1 MNNDIISEKSKL
13 ITLFLLIFRRF
24 RHPLTVPDME
34 SFAAPNPYGFAG
46 SYYGTPER
54 YEMNRYAYR
63 LGNRGS
69 EEPEEPQ
76 AAALR
81 VPSQEEAEL
90 QHVALEDEPVV
101 FRRSGSYMTRSKF
114 QFVRQTVML
123 IFLEIRIYFL
133 FQKSPKKSV
142 MNVAF
147 SRNLRFVTIFC

>member
-1 MNNDIISEKSKL
+1 
-13 ITLFLLIFRRF
+13 
-24 RHPLTVPDME
+24 
-34 SFAAPNPYGFAG
+34 
-46 SYYGTPER
+46 
-54 YEMNRYAYR
+54 MNRYAYR
-63 LGNRGS
+63 LGNRGP

-123 IFLEIRIYFL
+123 TFLEIRIYFL
-133 FQKSPKKSV
+133 FQISPKKNPS
-142 MNVAF
+142 
-147 SRNLRFVTIFC
+147 